1 MTGLGI
7 LDAYWVGLV
16 MEAWF
21 WNLNRH
27 WDEHNQSGPFYA
39 LVCQEQIMI
48 RVEGQ
53 RSFTSMNI
61 LPLF

>member
-1 MTGLGI
+1 MMGLGI

-27 WDEHNQSGPFYA
+27 WDEHNQSGPLYA

-48 RVEGQ
+48 RVEV
-53 RSFTSMNI
+53 S
-61 LPLF
+61 LV